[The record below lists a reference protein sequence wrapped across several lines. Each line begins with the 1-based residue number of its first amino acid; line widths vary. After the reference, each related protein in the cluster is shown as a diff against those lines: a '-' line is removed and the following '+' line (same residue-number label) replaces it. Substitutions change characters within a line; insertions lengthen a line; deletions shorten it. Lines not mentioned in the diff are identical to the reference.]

1 MGQKKGIIETL
12 KESSKEQVHKL
23 TKKLAGYKYASNKT
37 IRRFNKLAK
46 AKK

>member
-1 MGQKKGIIETL
+1 MKKGIIETL
-12 KESSKEQVHKL
+12 KEAAAKDVPKL
-23 TKKLAGYKYASNKT
+23 TKKLKGYIYASDKT